1 MSHVDTAWTRLA
13 SRTARGLL
21 VRKGVSYEQL
31 VECLAAVDLEES
43 VRAVEGKVQRGSFR
57 CSFFFQ
63 LLLAVQ
69 ADLPDELV
77 LSKRQESWEEACAR
91 TFLRELEHHGLTYD
105 VLAKRFLKTGLEL
118 SAAQLEQQVS
128 SGSFPFTLLLQLSAV
143 APVTLLQRFVD
154 QSDIEETAKLYVHGG

>member
-13 SRTARGLL
+13 SRTARGVL

-77 LSKRQESWEEACAR
+77 LSKRQESWEAACTR

-105 VLAKRFLKTGLEL
+105 VLAKRLLKLGTEV
-118 SAAQLEQQVS
+118 SATQLEQQVS

-154 QSDIEETAKLYVHGG
+154 QSDIEETAKLYVHGT

>member
-31 VECLAAVDLEES
+31 IGCLAAVDVVES

-69 ADLPDELV
+69 ADLPDGLN
-77 LSKRQESWEEACAR
+77 LSKRQESWEEVCTR
-91 TFLRELEHHGLTYD
+91 TFLRELETHGLTYS
-105 VLAKRFLKTGLEL
+105 VLAKRFLKLGLEV
-118 SAAQLEQQVS
+118 SATHLEQQVL
-128 SGSFPFTLLLQLSAV
+128 SGSFPFTLLLQLSAL
-143 APVTLLQRFVD
+143 APVIVLQRFVD
-154 QSDIEETAKLYVHGG
+154 QTDVEKTAQQHVHGG

>member
-1 MSHVDTAWTRLA
+1 
-13 SRTARGLL
+13 LL

-31 VECLAAVDLEES
+31 VECLAAVELEES

-69 ADLPDELV
+69 ADLPDELT
-77 LSKRQESWEEACAR
+77 LLKRQESWEDVCTR
-91 TFLRELEHHGLTYD
+91 TFLRELEAHGLTYS
-105 VLAKRFLKTGLEL
+105 VLAKRFLKLGLEV
-118 SAAQLEQQVS
+118 SATQLEQQVL

-143 APVTLLQRFVD
+143 SPVTVLQRFVD
-154 QSDIEETAKLYVHGG
+154 QTDIEKTALLHVHGD

>member
-31 VECLAAVDLEES
+31 VECLAAIDLVES

-69 ADLPDELV
+69 ADLPDGLT
-77 LSKRQESWEEACAR
+77 LSKRHESWEEACTR
-91 TFLRELEHHGLTYD
+91 TFLRELEAHGLTYI
-105 VLAKRFLKTGLEL
+105 VLAKRLLKLGLEV
-118 SAAQLEQQVS
+118 SATQLEQQVL

-154 QSDIEETAKLYVHGG
+154 QTDIEKTAQLHVHDG

>member
-1 MSHVDTAWTRLA
+1 M
-13 SRTARGLL
+13 
-21 VRKGVSYEQL
+21 SYEQL
-31 VECLAAVDLEES
+31 VDCLAAASLKES

-63 LLLAVQ
+63 LLSAVQ

-77 LSKRQESWEEACAR
+77 LPKRRESWEEACAR

-105 VLAKRFLKTGLEL
+105 VLEKRLLKLGIVVT
-118 SAAQLEQQVS
+118 ATQLEQQVS